1 MLATETAGVGDN
13 LLPALAE
20 WVLKRSKFTV
30 GDLTLTTN
38 CSRDSTE
45 QLCISSDKTPSGLS
59 SSDGTTYSEG
69 AFASVLVLFFIA
81 MVIAVAVVLFLIL
94 LFYQRKTRYC
104 NRVG

>member
-1 MLATETAGVGDN
+1 MLATETAGVDDK

-45 QLCISSDKTPSGLS
+45 QLCISSDKTSSGLS
-59 SSDGTTYSEG
+59 SGDGTYSEG
-69 AFASVLVLFFIA
+69 AFAGVLVLFFIA
-81 MVIAVAVVLFLIL
+81 MAIAVVVVLFLIL
-94 LFYQRKTRYC
+94 LLYQRKTRYC